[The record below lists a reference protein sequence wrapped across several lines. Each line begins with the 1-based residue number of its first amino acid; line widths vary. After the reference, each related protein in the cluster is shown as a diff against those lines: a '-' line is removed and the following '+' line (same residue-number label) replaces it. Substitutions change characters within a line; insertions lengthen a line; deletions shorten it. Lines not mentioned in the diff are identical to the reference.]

1 MVRAFIGI
9 VIPDGVKSQV
19 TEVQEHLKTLPIK
32 AKLVEPENLHI
43 SLSFL
48 GDIADTEIE
57 GIESR
62 LDGISKSYEK
72 FEIVINGIELIP
84 NEDFVRVIALDVESG
99 DLESLRKEIV
109 KSIGGK
115 IHPAHLTLA
124 RVSSIDEK
132 GRFIENIN
140 KLYPEKMT
148 FKVDSVYLIKSELE
162 SGGPVY
168 TILHA
173 SHLR

>member
-19 TEVQEHLKTLPIK
+19 TGVQEQLNALPIK

-57 GIESR
+57 GIVSK
-62 LDGISKSYEK
+62 LDGISKLYEK
-72 FEIVINGIELIP
+72 FEIVIDGIELIP
-84 NEDFVRVIALDVESG
+84 NKDSVRVIALDVESD
-99 DLESLRKEIV
+99 DLESLRKEIA
-109 KSIGGK
+109 KSIGGAS
-115 IHPAHLTLA
+115 HPAHLTLA
-124 RVSSIDEK
+124 RVSSINEK
-132 GRFIENIN
+132 VRFIEDVN
-140 KLYPEKMT
+140 KLNPEKMT

-162 SGGPVY
+162 RGGPVY